1 MTNPVEYLIAN
12 YEASNYS
19 FVSEDT
25 VKFRA
30 DLDAALG
37 YVREK
42 TLQYHG
48 LKQEKTLKDY
58 FAGKAMQS
66 IITDGKLGSLLKHF
80 DYMKKVAEM
89 SYEYA
94 DAMMEA
100 RK

>member
-1 MTNPVEYLIAN
+1 MTNPVEYLIVN

-25 VKFRA
+25 VKFRS

-37 YVREK
+37 FVREK

-48 LKQEKTLKDY
+48 LKQEKTLRDY
-58 FAGKAMQS
+58 FAAKAMQGIQTS
-66 IITDGKLGSLLKHF
+66 APSTNYKNIAKHA
-80 DYMKKVAEM
+80 YLI
-89 SYEYA
+89 A
-94 DAMMEA
+94 DEMMES